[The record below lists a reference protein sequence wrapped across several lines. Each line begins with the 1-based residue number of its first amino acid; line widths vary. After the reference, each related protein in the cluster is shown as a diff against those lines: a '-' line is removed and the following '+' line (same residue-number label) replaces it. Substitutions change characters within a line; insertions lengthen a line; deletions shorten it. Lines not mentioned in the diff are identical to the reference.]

1 MASSEA
7 EAEVEVEVEVESSL
21 EASASASDA
30 EEEHNMSRPSGETGK
45 RKRKPH
51 VEKVGTPI
59 SSIVVGQDFAGVV
72 KSVQPFGAF
81 VDFGGQVDGM
91 VHISRL
97 SDGFVSDVAAVVKVG
112 DEVKG
117 RVVSVDVEKK
127 QVGLSMK
134 SEGMDNEGGGGE
146 GGNDAR
152 R

>member
-1 MASSEA
+1 MSSSEA

-127 QVGLSMK
+127 QVGEKVEGASMDK
-134 SEGMDNEGGGGE
+134 IK
-146 GGNDAR
+146 ALVALAPA
-152 R
+152 